1 MNPQAEQASRQPATF
16 EAFEAS
22 ARADGYDEV
31 IVREWAPGQVLED
44 HRHPFEVKAWVVR
57 GEVTL
62 TEEGRSRVLHAG
74 DSFQLRRDAPHGERY
89 GAEGATFWVA
99 RRHATG

>member
-1 MNPQAEQASRQPATF
+1 MNQQVEQATQQPTSF

-22 ARADGYDEV
+22 ARGQGFDEV

-62 TEEGRSRVLHAG
+62 TEDGRTRVLHAG
-74 DSFQLRRDAPHGERY
+74 DSFELERDAPHKERY
-89 GAEGATFWVA
+89 GPEGATFWVA
-99 RRHATG
+99 RRHTPA